1 MPSRDWW
8 AALFPDPSGLL
19 RTIGVR
25 EDMTALDLCCG
36 DGYFTAPLARIV
48 GGRVYAL
55 DFDPDLIARA
65 RGEAEYQGVTVRQW
79 ITADARDLPAVLP
92 EPVDFV
98 LLANTLHGVPDK
110 PALAQAIAAVLRPAG
125 LFAVVNWHPRPRGET
140 TVLGAERGPPTELR
154 MSPASTQDAVEPTG
168 FYLSLGWSNCRRT
181 TTPRC
186 SNGLMTP
193 VICPAPNV
201 TGHTG
206 GR

>member
-19 RTIGVR
+19 RTLGVR
-25 EDMTALDLCCG
+25 EGMTALDLCCG

-55 DFDPDLIARA
+55 DLAPDLIAWA

-79 ITADARDLPAVLP
+79 ITADARDLAAALP

-110 PALAQAIAAVLRPAG
+110 PPGAGDSRRAAAGRALCGRQLAFPTSRGNDRARRGARPAYRTTDVAGEHTGRGRAGGLPPISVRRTAAVPLR
-125 LFAVVNWHPRPRGET
+125 RG
-140 TVLGAERGPPTELR
+140 VR
-154 MSPASTQDAVEPTG
+154 TG
-168 FYLSLGWSNCRRT
+168 R
-181 TTPRC
+181 
-186 SNGLMTP
+186 
-193 VICPAPNV
+193 
-201 TGHTG
+201 
-206 GR
+206 

>member
-1 MPSRDWW
+1 MAVMYPTTPQRSPVASMFAGTSMPSREWW
-8 AALFPDPSGLL
+8 AALFPDPPGLL
-19 RTIGVR
+19 RTLGVR

-79 ITADARDLPAVLP
+79 ITADARDLAAVLL

-110 PALAQAIAAVLRPAG
+110 PALMQASAAAG
-125 LFAVVNWHPRPRGET
+125 RALCGRQLAFPTSRG
-140 TVLGAERGPPTELR
+140 
-154 MSPASTQDAVEPTG
+154 
-168 FYLSLGWSNCRRT
+168 N
-181 TTPRC
+181 
-186 SNGLMTP
+186 
-193 VICPAPNV
+193 
-201 TGHTG
+201 
-206 GR
+206 

>member
-1 MPSRDWW
+1 MFAGTSMPSRDWW

-19 RTIGVR
+19 RTLGVR

-36 DGYFTAPLARIV
+36 DGYFTAPLARII

-79 ITADARDLPAVLP
+79 ITADARDLAALLP

-110 PALAQAIAAVLRPAG
+110 PALAQAIAPRCGRPGSLRSSTGIPDLARK
-125 LFAVVNWHPRPRGET
+125 RPCSARSAAR
-140 TVLGAERGPPTELR
+140 LQNCA
-154 MSPASTQDAVEPTG
+154 
-168 FYLSLGWSNCRRT
+168 CRRRARRT
-181 TTPRC
+181 R
-186 SNGLMTP
+186 
-193 VICPAPNV
+193 
-201 TGHTG
+201 
-206 GR
+206 

>member
-1 MPSRDWW
+1 MTDCQSSTPLPRRDRPWQACSPERRCRPVSGGRPSSLIPPACCAR
-8 AALFPDPSGLL
+8 SGL
-19 RTIGVR
+19 R

-79 ITADARDLPAVLP
+79 ITADARDLAAVLP

-110 PALAQAIAAVLRPAG
+110 PSLVQAIAAVLRTAG
-125 LFAVVNWHPRPRGET
+125 LFAVVNWHSRPREET
-140 TVLGAERGPPTELR
+140 TLLGAERGPPTELR
-154 MSPASTQDAVEPTG
+154 MSP
-168 FYLSLGWSNCRRT
+168 
-181 TTPRC
+181 
-186 SNGLMTP
+186 
-193 VICPAPNV
+193 
-201 TGHTG
+201 
-206 GR
+206 